1 MKIIRILLF
10 LILLVSI
17 ATFGCSKNSDVTNAE
32 KVASNLFEAIK
43 NKDFDT
49 AVTFY
54 SPEFF
59 ELNPNV
65 NWLEVLINKTN
76 KLGDLST
83 YELKGWSVTNAF
95 GTLES
100 GTYVELKYSVTYS
113 RYPATETLTL
123 LKSSTGSE
131 FSIVAHSI
139 NSIGLLIE

>member
-1 MKIIRILLF
+1 MKIIRFLLF

-32 KVASNLFEAIK
+32 KVANNLFEAIK

-49 AVTFY
+49 AITFY
-54 SPEFF
+54 SPKFF

-83 YELKGWSVTNAF
+83 YELKGWSITNAF

-113 RYPATETLTL
+113 RYPGTETLTL
-123 LKSSTGSE
+123 LKSSTGGE
-131 FSIVAHSI
+131 LGIVAHSI